1 MRRRAPT
8 AAVVASAVL
17 LCLIVCAT
25 VGNAVFVR
33 VNVSRLE
40 VLAEALPASPGADAV
55 AALDDLTAAFSRV
68 EAGLSLTVSF
78 PLLDRVREQLSAARA
93 YALSGSYIEYSATR
107 AVLLDAI
114 RDLGRLEQW
123 SVKTIF

>member
-17 LCLIVCAT
+17 LFLILCAII
-25 VGNAVFVR
+25 GNAVFVR
-33 VNVSRLE
+33 ISVSRLE
-40 VLAEALPASPGADAV
+40 ALAAALPDSPGADAV
-55 AALDDLTAAFSRV
+55 AALDELAAAFSRV
-68 EAGLSLTVSF
+68 EVGLSLSVSF

-93 YALSGSYIEYSATR
+93 YALSGSYMEYSATCS
-107 AVLLDAI
+107 VLLDAI